1 MLSGFVPAQVHC
13 NSAHVSLSLFSC
25 LQSCFAQLCCR
36 KSSRGVLSPSAFI
49 FQDLEISCFRVTCS
63 LAALGWSFTWF
74 LAQQQDTKEPAC
86 SSLPLSGVPRG
97 LGDLAGHPMLCNLGV
112 YLQHLFFLAAR
123 VWRLLKCKQGQAAQI
138 LCCTNALQHC
148 MQVRTVGTVLG
159 VIPSFCCL
167 LCKR

>member
-1 MLSGFVPAQVHC
+1 MDVVWLCPCTGALQ
-13 NSAHVSLSLFSC
+13 VSLCFPLPPELFCS
-25 LQSCFAQLCCR
+25 ALCCR

-49 FQDLEISCFRVTCS
+49 FQDSEISCFRVTCS